1 MGRSLDDVRKK
12 HGLQSAPTS
21 EPLDEEG
28 YTVTREML
36 EAWGVGVDKVG
47 GAAGRTI
54 RSAKI
59 AQRRYAEQ
67 DEIRDLMRKISL
79 TDDELLRLQALGVRV
94 DGKVESPEADL
105 QAAEEQAMAARQ
117 RQYEKALAEQSPPP
131 EAVNVPSAQQ
141 PEVVGALLQ
150 QNQQLM
156 SQVAE
161 LTNQVIALTNQMRSV
176 APQANTGP
184 KQIKRASNMSDE
196 EKWRVMQSGD
206 GLLG

>member
-1 MGRSLDDVRKK
+1 MGRSLDDVRRK

-36 EAWGVGVDKVG
+36 EAWGVGIDKV
-47 GAAGRTI
+47 
-54 RSAKI
+54 
-59 AQRRYAEQ
+59 QP
-67 DEIRDLMRKISL
+67 
-79 TDDELLRLQALGVRV
+79 
-94 DGKVESPEADL
+94 PEADL

-117 RQYEKALAEQSPPP
+117 RQYEKALAEQPPQP
-131 EAVNVPSAQQ
+131 VAVEVQPAQQ
-141 PEVVGALLQ
+141 NEVVGALLQ

-161 LTNQVIALTNQMRSV
+161 LTNQVIALTNQMRSIT
-176 APQANTGP
+176 PQANIGP
-184 KQIKRASNMSDE
+184 KHIKRASNMSDE